1 MGRFSAFSI
10 VKHCIRHFIHDAT
23 LGCKQPQPSRWLKP
37 DLQQLEI
44 METATIPAE
53 LEACWK
59 QLDCG
64 FPRVE
69 PVFAECMRGALA
81 TLSSQGVDAYI
92 ENARFLGKMGR
103 GAEPILI
110 FLEKWPGVVKAL
122 GEEAL
127 PDIMECIR
135 QMWKSPN
142 GNSITPFLQALPAT
156 ARRLQSPQQLRDYL
170 DIVLN
175 FMERTTGS
183 IHGIQQ
189 TFPSPGLPSFFKQIP
204 LLLGQLS
211 LAGLKNWVEYGVRY
225 YRDHP
230 DRQIDYFSLQS
241 ADSRAV
247 LQRERHGTL
256 LVDNERKL
264 DMYLRGLW
272 RDEQPLIPYS
282 TAFDILRQPVPYY
295 DKLGIRLPDVY
306 DDFIA
311 TLTHRQPIPTST
323 LPLKGREQ
331 SPLPPQGEGWDEGG
345 EPVPNDTTIIIS
357 GIDRYRAVLAHIAG
371 HRRWT
376 TAIFADNFS
385 PFQRMAAEFF
395 EDSRVEYLAI
405 REYPGLRRIFTA
417 LHPIPAEDAC
427 DPEQES
433 GLRHRLAML
442 SRAILD
448 PQHPYQN
455 THVVEF
461 AQRFRELMQHGN
473 SSTPEMA
480 ELAVAFVAKTRR
492 QSDQLAKI
500 HFKDTVVDY
509 RDDNRQMWKFIEEG
523 DEEEA
528 FDAPRKIEPG
538 KEINGLPPRYYHEW
552 DYLNQSYRPDW
563 VSVYEALHPP
573 GNAADIDRLLAK
585 HAGLAKR
592 LKKML
597 DLLKPQ
603 DKVRIRYQE
612 EGSELDL
619 DVALRSLIDYKSG
632 ATPDPRINMS
642 HKTSG
647 RNIAVMLL
655 LDLSESLNESVFAGM
670 GGKPPNSQKAAGC
683 DQTILELS
691 REAVSLLAW
700 AIEKLGDPFAIAGFH
715 SNTRHDVRYL
725 HIKGYSESWD
735 DRVKG
740 RLAAMEAGYSTRM
753 GAAMRHAAHYL
764 DKQQADKKLLLIL
777 TDGEPSDIDS
787 KDARLLIEDARQAVT
802 ELDRQGIY
810 AYCINLD
817 SKADKYV
824 ADIFGKQYTIIDR
837 VAQLPE
843 KLPQLFISLTK

>member
-1 MGRFSAFSI
+1 
-10 VKHCIRHFIHDAT
+10 
-23 LGCKQPQPSRWLKP
+23 
-37 DLQQLEI
+37 

-53 LEACWK
+53 LDVYWK

-69 PVFAECMRGALA
+69 PVFADCMREALA
-81 TLSSQGVDAYI
+81 TLSKQGVDAYI

-110 FLEKWPGVVKAL
+110 FMEKWPAVAKTL
-122 GEEAL
+122 GEDAL
-127 PDIMECIR
+127 PAIMECIR
-135 QMWKSPN
+135 RMWKSPN
-142 GNSITPFLQALPAT
+142 GNAITPFLQSLPAT
-156 ARRLQSPQQLRDYL
+156 ARRLQSPQQLRGYL
-170 DIVLN
+170 DIALD

-189 TFPSPGLPSFFKQIP
+189 TFPSPGLPSLFKQVSV
-204 LLLGQLS
+204 LLSQLS
-211 LAGLKNWVEYGVRY
+211 LEGLKNWVEYGVRY
-225 YRDHP
+225 YKDHP

-272 RDEQPLIPYS
+272 HDADQLIPYS
-282 TAFDILRQPVPYY
+282 GAFDELRKPIPYY

-306 DDFIA
+306 DDFIPSVGCTPCTENGA
-311 TLTHRQPIPTST
+311 WNAPYDKAERI
-323 LPLKGREQ
+323 
-331 SPLPPQGEGWDEGG
+331 
-345 EPVPNDTTIIIS
+345 VIS
-357 GIDRYRAVLAHIAG
+357 GIDRYRAVLAHIAA

-385 PFQRMAAEFF
+385 PFQRMAVEFL
-395 EDSRVEYLAI
+395 EDSRVEYLAM
-405 REYPGLRRIFTA
+405 REYPGLRRIFAA

-427 DPEQES
+427 DPENES
-433 GLRHRLAML
+433 GVRHRLAML

-448 PQHPYQN
+448 PRHPYKN
-455 THVVEF
+455 PHIIEF
-461 AQRFRELMQHGN
+461 AQRFLALMQHSDSG
-473 SSTPEMA
+473 TPEMA
-480 ELAVAFVAKTRR
+480 DLAVLFVAKTRR
-492 QSDQLAKI
+492 QSDQLPKI

-528 FDAPRKIEPG
+528 FDEPRKIEPG
-538 KEINGLPPRYYHEW
+538 EEINGLPPRHYHEW
-552 DYLNQSYRPDW
+552 DYLNHSYRPDW
-563 VSVYEALHPP
+563 VSVYEALHPS
-573 GNAADIDRLLAK
+573 GSAADIDRLLAK
-585 HAGLAKR
+585 HAALAKR

-597 DLLKPQ
+597 DLIKPQ
-603 DKVRIRYQE
+603 EKVRIRYQE

-655 LDLSESLNESVFAGM
+655 LDLSESLNE
-670 GGKPPNSQKAAGC
+670 KAAGC

-740 RLAAMEAGYSTRM
+740 RLAAMEANYSTRM

-764 DKQQADKKLLLIL
+764 EKQQADKKLMLVL
-777 TDGEPSDIDS
+777 TDGEPSDVDS
-787 KDARLLIEDARQAVT
+787 KDGRMLIEDARQAVT

-824 ADIFGKQYTIIDR
+824 ADIFGNQYTIIDR

-843 KLPQLFISLTK
+843 RLPQLFISLTK

>member
-1 MGRFSAFSI
+1 
-10 VKHCIRHFIHDAT
+10 
-23 LGCKQPQPSRWLKP
+23 
-37 DLQQLEI
+37 

-53 LEACWK
+53 LKAYWK

-64 FPRVE
+64 FPRVA
-69 PVFAECMRGALA
+69 PVFADCMREALA
-81 TLSSQGVDAYI
+81 TLSTHGVDAYI
-92 ENARFLGKMGR
+92 ESAHFLGKMGR

-110 FLEKWPGVVKAL
+110 FLEKWPAVAKTL
-122 GEEAL
+122 GEDAL
-127 PDIMECIR
+127 PPVMECIR
-135 QMWKSPN
+135 RMTKSPN
-142 GNSITPFLQALPAT
+142 GNAITPFLQSLPAA
-156 ARRLQSPQQLRDYL
+156 ARRLQSLEQLRGYL
-170 DIVLN
+170 DIVLD

-183 IHGIQQ
+183 IHGIHQ
-189 TFPSPGLPSFFKQIP
+189 TFPSPGLPPLFKQASV
-204 LLLGQLS
+204 LFGQLS
-211 LAGLKNWVEYGVRY
+211 LAGLKNWVDYGVRY
-225 YRDHP
+225 YKDHP

-272 RDEQPLIPYS
+272 HDKDQLIPYS
-282 TAFDILRQPVPYY
+282 GAFDELRKPVPYY

-306 DDFIA
+306 DDFIVPA
-311 TLTHRQPIPTST
+311 PTVR
-323 LPLKGREQ
+323 P
-331 SPLPPQGEGWDEGG
+331 
-345 EPVPNDTTIIIS
+345 EPVEGLCGSTGSPRTVNRIL
-357 GIDRYRAVLAHIAG
+357 GIDRYRAVLAHIAA

-385 PFQRMAAEFF
+385 PFQRMAVEFL
-395 EDSRVEYLAI
+395 EDSRVEYLAM
-405 REYPGLRRIFTA
+405 REYPGLRRIFAA

-433 GLRHRLAML
+433 GVRHRLAML

-448 PQHPYQN
+448 PQHPYKN
-455 THVVEF
+455 PHIVEF
-461 AQRFRELMQHGN
+461 AQRFHDLMQH
-473 SSTPEMA
+473 SDMSTSEIA
-480 ELAVAFVAKTRR
+480 ELAVSFVAKTRR

-500 HFKDTVVDY
+500 HFKDTVVSY

-528 FDAPRKIEPG
+528 FDEPRKIEPG
-538 KEINGLPPRYYHEW
+538 EEIKGLPPRHYHEW

-585 HAGLAKR
+585 HGALAKR

-597 DLLKPQ
+597 DLIKPQ

-655 LDLSESLNESVFAGM
+655 LDLSESLNE
-670 GGKPPNSQKAAGC
+670 KAAGC

-725 HIKGYSESWD
+725 HIKGFSESWD

-740 RLAAMEAGYSTRM
+740 RLSAMQAGYSTRM

-764 DKQQADKKLLLIL
+764 EQQQADKKLMLVL

-787 KDARLLIEDARQAVT
+787 KDGRLLIEDARQAVT
-802 ELDRQGIY
+802 ELDQQGIY
-810 AYCINLD
+810 TYCINLD
-817 SKADKYV
+817 RKADEYV
-824 ADIFGKQYTIIDR
+824 TDIFGKQYTIIDNVR
-837 VAQLPE
+837 HLPE
-843 KLPQLFISLTK
+843 KLPQLFIALTK

>member
-1 MGRFSAFSI
+1 
-10 VKHCIRHFIHDAT
+10 
-23 LGCKQPQPSRWLKP
+23 
-37 DLQQLEI
+37 

-53 LEACWK
+53 LEAHWK

-64 FPRVE
+64 FPRVA
-69 PVFAECMRGALA
+69 PVFAECMRDAVA
-81 TLSSQGVDAYI
+81 TLTQEGVEAYI
-92 ENARFLGKMGR
+92 ESARFLGKMGR
-103 GAEPILI
+103 GAELILI
-110 FLEKWPGVVKAL
+110 FLENWPGVAKAL
-122 GEEAL
+122 GEEGL
-127 PDIMECIR
+127 PDVMACIQR
-135 QMWKSPN
+135 MTQSPN
-142 GNSITPFLQALPAT
+142 SNSIVPFLRSLPAA
-156 ARRLQSPQQLRDYL
+156 ARRLQSPQQLRDFL
-170 DIVLN
+170 DIALD

-183 IHGIQQ
+183 IHGKQQ
-189 TFPSPGLPSFFKQIP
+189 TFPSPGLPEFFKQVP

-211 LAGLKNWVEYGVRY
+211 LAGLKSWVDYGVRY
-225 YRDHP
+225 YKDHP
-230 DRQIDYFSLQS
+230 ERQADYFGLQS

-256 LVDNERKL
+256 LADHERRL

-272 RDEQPLIPYS
+272 RDAQTLIPYS
-282 TAFDILRQPVPYY
+282 TAFDELRKPVPYY
-295 DKLGIRLPDVY
+295 DRLGIRLPDVY
-306 DDFIA
+306 DDA
-311 TLTHRQPIPTST
+311 Q
-323 LPLKGREQ
+323 E
-331 SPLPPQGEGWDEGG
+331 
-345 EPVPNDTTIIIS
+345 VA

-385 PFQRMAAEFF
+385 PFQRMAVEFL
-395 EDSRVEYLAI
+395 EDSRVEYLAM
-405 REYPGLRRIFTA
+405 REYPGLRRIFMA
-417 LHPIPAEDAC
+417 LHPTPAEDAC
-427 DPEQES
+427 DPEQAS
-433 GLRHRLAML
+433 GVRHRLAML

-448 PQHPYQN
+448 PQHFYKNP
-455 THVVEF
+455 HVVEF
-461 AQRFRELMQHGN
+461 AQRFRDLMRQGD

-480 ELAVAFVAKTRR
+480 ELAVAFVAKTRL

-500 HFKDTVVDY
+500 HFKDTVVSY

-538 KEINGLPPRYYHEW
+538 EEITGLPPRHYHEW

-585 HAGLAKR
+585 HGALAKR

-603 DKVRIRYQE
+603 EKVRIRYQE

-619 DVALRSLIDYKSG
+619 DVALRSLIDYKGG

-642 HKTSG
+642 HRASG

-655 LDLSESLNESVFAGM
+655 LDLSESLNE
-670 GGKPPNSQKAAGC
+670 KAAGC

-691 REAVSLLAW
+691 QEAVSLLAW

-725 HIKGYSESWD
+725 HIKGYSERWGD
-735 DRVKG
+735 QVKG
-740 RLAAMEAGYSTRM
+740 RLAAMQAGYSTRM

-764 DKQQADKKLLLIL
+764 EKQQADKKLMLVL

-787 KDARLLIEDARQAVT
+787 KDGRLLIEDARQAVK

-810 AYCINLD
+810 SYCINLD
-817 SKADKYV
+817 RKADDYV